1 MARVQQ
7 LSAEI
12 GRQLSG
18 VESSRS
24 RALTLDASYKALG
37 MLSVKQDDLFRQAL
51 RCIEAELY
59 RAAHVMA
66 WAAAIDFLH
75 ARLGTDLAGCR
86 TARPKW
92 KVANVEDLR
101 EQADYQVIELAYEVG
116 ALRKNEMKAFLGH
129 LNTRNE
135 CAHPDDVYPGLNQA
149 LGYIDD
155 LFKRLQRLKERP
167 WP

>member
-1 MARVQQ
+1 MARVQ
-7 LSAEI
+7 LLKAEI
-12 GRQLSG
+12 GRQLSQ

-24 RALTLDASYKALG
+24 RALTLDTSYEALG
-37 MLSVKQDDLFRQAL
+37 TLSVKQDELFRQAL

-66 WAAAIDFLH
+66 WAAAIDFVH
-75 ARLGTDLAGCR
+75 ERLGTNLGRCKS
-86 TARPKW
+86 ARPKW
-92 KVANVEDLR
+92 KLGTIEDFR
-101 EQADYQVIELAYEVG
+101 DQADYQVIELAYEIG
-116 ALRKNEMKAFLGH
+116 ALRKNEMKAFHGH

-135 CAHPDDVYPGLNQA
+135 CAHPEDVYPGLNQA

-155 LFKRLQRLKERP
+155 LFKRLNTLKKRP

>member
-1 MARVQQ
+1 MARIQ
-7 LSAEI
+7 LLQAEI

-37 MLSVKQDDLFRQAL
+37 ALSVKQDELFRQAL
-51 RCIEAELY
+51 RCVEAELY

-66 WAAAIDFLH
+66 WAAAIDFIH
-75 ARLGTDLAGCR
+75 ARLGGDLPACR
-86 TARPKW
+86 SARPKW
-92 KVANVEDLR
+92 KVANVDDFR
-101 EQADYQVIELAYEVG
+101 DQADFQVIDLAHEVG
-116 ALRKNEMKAFLGH
+116 ALRKNETKAFHGH

-149 LGYIDD
+149 LGYVDD
-155 LFKRLQRLKERP
+155 LFKRLNTLKQRP